1 MTEDTHPIVE
11 LTDLQ
16 AEALLARA
24 MRNTLILGFVGA
36 LALLIGSGWRNA
48 AMLLVGALISAA
60 SIWEWQRLA
69 RVIKAKLDNQKTP
82 RSAPA
87 VVVFFVLRLT
97 IFAGVIYGSLKCF
110 QGSAVALLCGLGL
123 AAFTLLWEA
132 IRLLSD

>member
-60 SIWEWQRLA
+60 SICEWQRLA

-123 AAFTLLWEA
+123 AALTLLWEA